1 MRGVAF
7 FCFKVKSP
15 KSKVKSIRN
24 SEDMHA
30 VAALATRAAG
40 RGVQSTHFI
49 GRLNCATLVCRR
61 ARKYR
66 AGDLRF
72 CKAMMRERIRHP

>member
-1 MRGVAF
+1 MRGAAI

-30 VAALATRAAG
+30 EGVREAL
-40 RGVQSTHFI
+40 
-49 GRLNCATLVCRR
+49 
-61 ARKYR
+61 
-66 AGDLRF
+66 
-72 CKAMMRERIRHP
+72 

>member
-1 MRGVAF
+1 MRGAAF

-30 VAALATRAAG
+30 VGVREAL
-40 RGVQSTHFI
+40 
-49 GRLNCATLVCRR
+49 
-61 ARKYR
+61 
-66 AGDLRF
+66 
-72 CKAMMRERIRHP
+72 

>member
-15 KSKVKSIRN
+15 KSKVKSIRI

-30 VAALATRAAG
+30 AGVREAL
-40 RGVQSTHFI
+40 
-49 GRLNCATLVCRR
+49 
-61 ARKYR
+61 
-66 AGDLRF
+66 
-72 CKAMMRERIRHP
+72 